1 MNHFI
6 NNFGCKY
13 AKEMQ
18 LSKPLF
24 LVMIFLLQLNCT
36 LLMAQIET
44 DSLELKLAAAKNDS
58 LREKL
63 LLEYIEY
70 NYRNEPERCE
80 RLTMKLMELSKDN
93 EDSGNLA
100 KAFSFA
106 GVINKNKGEYSKA
119 LEFHFKS
126 EQLNQKSNDK
136 KSLATNYNDIG
147 IIYKTIG
154 EYDKALEYYK
164 KANAIAID
172 LGYKRA
178 IVMTYNNIG
187 TIYEAKSDY
196 DNAVKYFD
204 LTYEKAIEFEVISG
218 QAIALSN
225 LGEIYGMKG
234 EDQKARIYFKKALAI
249 DYKTKDKF
257 GQTISMMNIA
267 GTFFKSGPSDSALS
281 YLAKAEMNAKAL
293 NAKQQLIS
301 IYNGISDT
309 YENIGDYR
317 NALKARGLFAK
328 YQDSLYNETK
338 AKQLVDAETKY
349 AALKKDQE
357 IENLKNEQ
365 VIAEAKQKQY
375 QSERIAWISLFVMGM
390 ITLYYLYKRYR
401 LKQTQ
406 EFSKKLLL
414 QKESYLKAIVE
425 TQEEERKRIA
435 KDLHDG
441 VGQSLSGIK
450 LAMVSIVTSMPE
462 AYSNEK
468 YKLTELSQIVDNTC
482 IEVRSISHQM
492 MPRLLQED
500 GLIPSIAD
508 MLDKSFKLSDIK
520 YNFEHFGMER
530 RLKENIEIGVY
541 RICQELINNIIKHSG
556 ATNVN
561 VQLFRNGKIMVL
573 LVEDNGK
580 GFEFQNKKENGIGL
594 LNISS
599 RVETI
604 HGEFNLEPSPH
615 SGTLATIR
623 IPIDTI

>member
-1 MNHFI
+1 
-6 NNFGCKY
+6 
-13 AKEMQ
+13 
-18 LSKPLF
+18 
-24 LVMIFLLQLNCT
+24 
-36 LLMAQIET
+36 MAQIET
-44 DSLELKLAAAKNDS
+44 DSLDLKLGAAKNDS
-58 LREKL
+58 LRERL
-63 LLEYIEY
+63 LLDFIEFH
-70 NYRNEPERCE
+70 YRNEPERCE
-80 RLTMKLMELSKDN
+80 RLTEQLIELSKDN
-93 EDSGNLA
+93 GDSSNLA
-100 KAFSFA
+100 YAYSFA

-126 EQLNQKSNDK
+126 EQINLKSENK
-136 KSLATNYNDIG
+136 KALATNYNDIG
-147 IIYKTIG
+147 IIYKTLG
-154 EYDKALEYYK
+154 EYDKALDYYK
-164 KANAIAID
+164 KSNAIAID

-196 DNAVKYFD
+196 DNAVKYFE
-204 LTYEKAIEFEVISG
+204 LTYAKAIEFDVLQG

-225 LGEIYGMKG
+225 LGEISGTKG
-234 EDQKARIYFKKALAI
+234 DDNLARSYFKKALII
-249 DYKTKDKF
+249 DHNTKDKF

-267 GTFFKSGPSDSALS
+267 GTFFKMGPPDSALF
-281 YLAKAEMNAKAL
+281 YLAKAESNAKEL

-309 YENIGDYR
+309 YEKTGDYH
-317 NALKARGLFAK
+317 NALKARALFAR

-349 AALKKDQE
+349 AALKKDRE
-357 IENLKNEQ
+357 IENLRNEQ
-365 VIAEAKQKQY
+365 VIAEVKQKQY
-375 QSERIAWISLFVMGM
+375 QSERIAWISLFVMGI
-390 ITLYYLYKRYR
+390 ITLYFLYKRHR
-401 LKQTQ
+401 LKQTE

-450 LAMVSIVTSMPE
+450 LAMVSIVSSMP
-462 AYSNEK
+462 ATYSNEK
-468 YKLTELSQIVDNTC
+468 HKLTELSQIVDNTC

-508 MLDKSFKLSDIK
+508 MLDKSFKLSNIE
-520 YNFEHFGMER
+520 YNFEHYGMER